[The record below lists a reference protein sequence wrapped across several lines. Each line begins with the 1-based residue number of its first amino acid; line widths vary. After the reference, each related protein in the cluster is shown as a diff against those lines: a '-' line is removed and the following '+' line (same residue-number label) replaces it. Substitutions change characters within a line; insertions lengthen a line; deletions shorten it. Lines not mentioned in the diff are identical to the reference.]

1 MPKGF
6 ILVDD
11 IPCNCWE
18 CCSHNYHFCS
28 WTVDRLKEYMNNNI
42 RPDSCPIKKIPDKY
56 PERDYAPIE
65 TKQYMEGYED
75 GYNSCVNNIIRQ

>member
-1 MPKGF
+1 
-6 ILVDD
+6 
-11 IPCNCWE
+11 
-18 CCSHNYHFCS
+18 
-28 WTVDRLKEYMNNNI
+28 MNNNI

-75 GYNSCVNNIIRQ
+75 GYNACVNNIIRQ